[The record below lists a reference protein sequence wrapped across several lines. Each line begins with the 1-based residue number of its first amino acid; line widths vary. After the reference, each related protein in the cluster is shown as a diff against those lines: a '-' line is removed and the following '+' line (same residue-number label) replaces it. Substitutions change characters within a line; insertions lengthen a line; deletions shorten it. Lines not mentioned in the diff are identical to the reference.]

1 MVTYKHSRALLRIDS
16 YGFIYYAKQAPS
28 GCTPVALFGDLSKDE
43 KTNASRRFVIGPT
56 VESGFHKHERASMGI
71 D

>member
-1 MVTYKHSRALLRIDS
+1 MDS
-16 YGFIYYAKQAPS
+16 YGCIYYAKQAPS

-43 KTNASRRFVIGPT
+43 KTNASRLFMIGPT
-56 VESGFHKHERASMGI
+56 VKSSSYEHERASMGI